1 MPPRLMDRSDP
12 EILRHYNK
20 SYQRSLQNAKEPYP
34 AELLALC
41 RSDYL
46 DTERVIMIEWIGNI
60 LYFKSDTIQKP
71 FESLLFLSE

>member
-20 SYQRSLQNAKEPYP
+20 SWQRSLQNAKEPYP

-41 RSDYL
+41 RSDNL
-46 DTERVIMIEWIGNI
+46 DSERVIMIEWIGNI
-60 LYFKSDTIQKP
+60 LYLNDTIQKP
-71 FESLLFLSE
+71 LESLLFLSE